1 MQLVDYKRYIVSNN
15 FVDASKS
22 RYYIGWV
29 NKYLSLNLS
38 NQLNIDEKVRQFV
51 QYLSADNHL
60 QSWQLDQAW
69 HAAELYLGMFI
80 QNTVCPEIEN
90 IPSDF
95 LEILTEM
102 RDVLRLKHYSYST
115 EQTYLDWCKRYIV
128 NIVHCIERKSER
140 KLSNH

>member
-1 MQLVDYKRYIVSNN
+1 MIRQ
-15 FVDASKS
+15 KS
-22 RYYIGWV
+22 SYYSAWV
-29 NKYLSLNLS
+29 KKFLNLNLS
-38 NQLNIDEKVRQFV
+38 DLLNEQEKVRQFV

-102 RDVLRLKHYSYST
+102 RDVLRLKLYVVS
-115 EQTYLDWCKRYIV
+115 L
-128 NIVHCIERKSER
+128 
-140 KLSNH
+140 LLLA